1 MFQYLEKIDPEKR
14 QMRFYAL
21 TLDETLFGEWC
32 LTREW
37 GRIGSKGGQRMCHFG
52 SSRAEIQHQM
62 DAIAAQKQRRGYVF
76 RGSHRS

>member
-37 GRIGSKGGQRMCHFG
+37 GRIGSKGGQRMRHYG
-52 SSRAEIQHQM
+52 SSRAEVQDQM
-62 DAIAAQKQRRGYVF
+62 EAVSSLKQRRGYVCLQ
-76 RGSHRS
+76 SHDS